1 MMVYR
6 YGLLTF
12 DKIVFCWTMEKPEV
26 WKHYI
31 TQRCFILPKGT
42 L

>member
-12 DKIVFCWTMEKPEV
+12 DGNVFCWTMQKPEV

-42 L
+42 I

>member
-1 MMVYR
+1 MTYR

-12 DKIVFCWTMEKPEV
+12 DGKVFCWTMQKPEV